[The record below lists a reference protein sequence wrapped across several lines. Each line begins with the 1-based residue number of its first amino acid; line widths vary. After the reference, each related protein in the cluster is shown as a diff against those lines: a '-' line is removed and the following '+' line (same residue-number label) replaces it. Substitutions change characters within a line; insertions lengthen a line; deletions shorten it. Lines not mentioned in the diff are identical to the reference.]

1 MCCASET
8 VAEPAKTQRNVPFK
22 GSCIKLDRYKP
33 GTCVPK
39 INNE

>member
-8 VAEPAKTQRNVPFK
+8 VAEPAKTQRNVP
-22 GSCIKLDRYKP
+22 CIKPDRYKP